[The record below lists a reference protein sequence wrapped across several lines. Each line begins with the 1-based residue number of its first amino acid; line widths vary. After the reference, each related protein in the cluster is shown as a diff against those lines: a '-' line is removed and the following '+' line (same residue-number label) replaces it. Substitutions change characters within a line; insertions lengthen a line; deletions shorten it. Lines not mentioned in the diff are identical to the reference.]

1 VSTAEEPTIMIAFLR
16 GLTRRCPRCGR
27 GKLFRRW
34 FDFAK
39 VCPRCGLRF
48 EREEGAFL
56 GSLTIN
62 YAVTGLAFFALLIGW
77 MVVTGGRVRWVPL
90 VLASIAVVIV
100 VPLLFYPFAKTL
112 WAALDF
118 LIYRSDPSYPGKHD
132 TEKGPDRGGGSA

>member
-1 VSTAEEPTIMIAFLR
+1 MRTVSEPTIPIALLR
-16 GLTRRCPRCGR
+16 GLMRRCPRCGQ

-34 FDFAK
+34 FNFPK
-39 VCPRCGLRF
+39 KCPRCGLRF

-62 YAVTGLAFFALLIGW
+62 YGVTGLAFFALLVGW
-77 MVVTGGRVRWVPL
+77 MIVSQGRVRWVPL
-90 VLASIAVVIV
+90 ILASIAVVIG

-118 LIYRSDPSYPGKHD
+118 LIYRSDPSYAEQHEGERESGETGNSP
-132 TEKGPDRGGGSA
+132 